1 MKSAKKSIRQPLL
14 LSLALA
20 TLAFVTLSTPALA
33 GGKKAVS
40 RPYKA
45 AQTEIITV
53 DLRPESMA
61 WDDIGFYL
69 PFTTEFF
76 DARATHLGNYVGT
89 GEGRYYVFLFGGGGP
104 TVIGKSTLVA
114 ANGDEVDLEVVIPNY
129 NEGPES
135 GTITI
140 VGGSGRF
147 EQASGEF
154 GWDHY
159 EETEDGDST
168 PGFLIITRTGWLSG
182 TIEY

>member
-1 MKSAKKSIRQPLL
+1 MKTAKKSIRQPLL
-14 LSLALA
+14 LSLA
-20 TLAFVTLSTPALA
+20 LAFVTLSTPALA

-53 DLRPESMA
+53 DLRPESMGT
-61 WDDIGFYL
+61 DEIGVYL
-69 PFTTEFF
+69 PFTIEFF
-76 DARATHLGNYVGT
+76 DARATHLGNYVGYW
-89 GEGRYYVFLFGGGGP
+89 RRPLLCVPVRGGGP
-104 TVIGKSTLVA
+104 TGSSARQPWSQPMAMRSTW
-114 ANGDEVDLEVVIPNY
+114 NGVIPNY

-135 GTITI
+135 GTISI

-154 GWDHY
+154 GLDHY

-168 PGFLIITRTGWLSG
+168 PGFLIITRTGLLSG

>member
-1 MKSAKKSIRQPLL
+1 MKSAKKSIRQLLL
-14 LSLALA
+14 LSLAL
-20 TLAFVTLSTPALA
+20 VTLSTPALA
-33 GGKKAVS
+33 GGKEAVS

-45 AQTEIITV
+45 ANTEIITV
-53 DLRPESMA
+53 DLRPESMGT
-61 WDDIGFYL
+61 DEIGVYI
-69 PFTTEFF
+69 PFTIEYF
-76 DARATHLGNYVGT
+76 DARATHLGNYVGS
-89 GEGRYYVFLFGGGGP
+89 GEGRYYVFLFGGGADR
-104 TVIGKSTLVA
+104 VIGKGTLVA
-114 ANGDEVDLEVVIPNY
+114 ANGDEVDTEFVIPNY